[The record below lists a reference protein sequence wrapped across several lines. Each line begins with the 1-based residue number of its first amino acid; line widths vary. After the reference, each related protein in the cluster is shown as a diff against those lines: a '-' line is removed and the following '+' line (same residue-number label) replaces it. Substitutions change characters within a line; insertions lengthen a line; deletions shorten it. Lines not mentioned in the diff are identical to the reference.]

1 MTAYRF
7 NPQAMRV
14 VRQLR
19 ERHGLDDDGEV
30 ILRAL
35 ALLDAADEVM
45 GVDGVLILQGA
56 PIQQPHSP
64 SVTSENPAGQVKEVR
79 VWRKEEMLAPAAG

>member
-19 ERHGLDDDGEV
+19 ERHGLENDGEV

-35 ALLDAADEVM
+35 ALLEAADEVV
-45 GVDGVLILQGA
+45 GVDGVLTIQSA
-56 PIQQPHSP
+56 PVQQPHSAP
-64 SVTSENPAGQVKEVR
+64 VTDENPAGQAKG
-79 VWRKEEMLAPAAG
+79 ACTC

>member
-19 ERHGLDDDGEV
+19 QRHGLEDDGEV

-35 ALLDAADEVM
+35 ALLEAADEVV
-45 GVDGVLILQGA
+45 GVDGVLTIQGA
-56 PIQQPHSP
+56 PIQPHSP
-64 SVTSENPAGQVKEVR
+64 SVTSERPAGQVKEVR
-79 VWRKEEMLAPAAG
+79 VWRKEEMLASAAG

>member
-35 ALLDAADEVM
+35 ALLDAVDEVV
-45 GVDGVLILQGA
+45 GVDGVLMVQGA
-56 PIQQPHSP
+56 PFRPAHSP
-64 SVTSENPAGQVKEVR
+64 SVASEDPAGQVKEVR

>member
-35 ALLDAADEVM
+35 ALLEAADEVV
-45 GVDGVLILQGA
+45 GVDGVLTIRGA
-56 PIQQPHSP
+56 PAKQPHRTP
-64 SVTSENPAGQVKEVR
+64 VAQGNVAGQTKEIL
-79 VWRKEEMLAPAAG
+79 VWRKEEMLEPAAG